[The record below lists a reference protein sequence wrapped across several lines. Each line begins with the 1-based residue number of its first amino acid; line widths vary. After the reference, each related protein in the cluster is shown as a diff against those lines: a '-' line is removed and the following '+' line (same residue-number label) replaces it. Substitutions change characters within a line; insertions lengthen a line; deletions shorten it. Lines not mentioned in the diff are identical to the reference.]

1 MDIKQ
6 LQDGMLYHALK
17 QEQEAIF
24 LENQLQID
32 ARNDEKINTKRYH
45 YFTVILNDKQYTIY
59 LDDQKIDNV
68 TQLLQVI
75 KVQLIDDE
83 VLKESDKITSIET
96 QIGSVVTK
104 TVLKKI
110 TTEPTCFVIQIE
122 QGWNVV
128 LWNADAEQA
137 GTTEHEVTSV
147 SLNEFGTVS
156 DIPEV

>member
-1 MDIKQ
+1 M
-6 LQDGMLYHALK
+6 
-17 QEQEAIF
+17 
-24 LENQLQID
+24 ENLSLWL
-32 ARNDEKINTKRYH
+32 
-45 YFTVILNDKQYTIY
+45 ILTPPSRHTQYAIY
-59 LDDQKIDNV
+59 LQSDQQIDNV

-122 QGWNVV
+122 
-128 LWNADAEQA
+128 
-137 GTTEHEVTSV
+137 
-147 SLNEFGTVS
+147 
-156 DIPEV
+156 